1 MLNNKIY
8 FCRKVYEE
16 HKVIKSKT
24 DITKK
29 TAAKEMEQNEKLSGF
44 KARIQGDINVLEKQ
58 GLYTQSLLNS
68 INNNT
73 F

>member
-1 MLNNKIY
+1 M
-8 FCRKVYEE
+8 
-16 HKVIKSKT
+16 IKSKT

-58 GLYTQSLLNS
+58 GLYSRKKALT
-68 INNNT
+68 INNAYY
-73 F
+73 

>member
-1 MLNNKIY
+1 M
-8 FCRKVYEE
+8 
-16 HKVIKSKT
+16 IKSKT

-58 GLYTQSLLNS
+58 GLYSRLALSS
-68 INNNT
+68 INKVFIIKQQLKKSKRRRT
-73 F
+73 S